1 MVLADLRSL
10 YLFVFVCKPIQYN
23 TGMLTIQ
30 DIVKGFSQEAS
41 SYPLKRAFLF
51 GSQARGEADANSDID
66 IFLDVQEGFSLFD
79 LCGLTNALKDRFGVS
94 CDVVTRAG
102 LKDSVRVSVERDGI
116 LIYER

>member
-1 MVLADLRSL
+1 
-10 YLFVFVCKPIQYN
+10 
-23 TGMLTIQ
+23 MLTIQ
-30 DIVKGFSQEAS
+30 DIAEGFSQEAS

-51 GSQARGEADANSDID
+51 GSQARGEANANSDID

-94 CDVVTRAG
+94 CDVVTQAG
-102 LKDSVRVSVERDGI
+102 LKDSVRASAERDGI